1 MTFGGITL
9 TLRALCPNFEDNTAM
24 NALIPI
30 ANGSEELEVITLVNV
45 LRRAGINVTLA
56 STGPERN
63 VRCARSTVI
72 EADCLLGKLAINH
85 PFDLIAVP
93 GGMPGAANLATSLG
107 LLHRIQQQDRA
118 GKWIAAI
125 CAAPAV
131 VLGAAG
137 VTAGRVMTG
146 YPGFGPLLVQSGALI
161 NNTDDVVVDGNLIT
175 SRGPA
180 TALPFALTLVEL
192 LCGKSIRDDVA
203 AAMLYQDGSVSS

>member
-1 MTFGGITL
+1 
-9 TLRALCPNFEDNTAM
+9 M

-93 GGMPGAANLATSLG
+93 GGMPGAANLVWLV
-107 LLHRIQQQDRA
+107 
-118 GKWIAAI
+118 
-125 CAAPAV
+125 CEN
-131 VLGAAG
+131 
-137 VTAGRVMTG
+137 
-146 YPGFGPLLVQSGALI
+146 PLKSSKSSVAMR
-161 NNTDDVVVDGNLIT
+161 
-175 SRGPA
+175 SR
-180 TALPFALTLVEL
+180 TN
-192 LCGKSIRDDVA
+192 
-203 AAMLYQDGSVSS
+203 GSPPSVPLRQWYWVPPV